1 MPVRSL
7 SLSPTVQ
14 HSQLELTHSPRPTS
28 PARRSAASST
38 VTRPR
43 SSPSRRRT
51 ARSSLRARTAPRP
64 TRPSRR
70 APSRCRCS
78 RTGGRPSRSSR
89 RTRCSE
95 RRARGRSARTAGRSE
110 GAVAVA
116 LVCAG
121 EGGGS
126 DGETELEGLLGS
138 TGAKEVRRRLCPRGS
153 ACSPLAG
160 ADSRA
165 LVSLAGPDLLSVH
178 CIACSATRTAHSPR
192 ANPATSSARGSARRT
207 GAGELRVSGAS
218 CYEMVSR
225 SSGTVL

>member
-14 HSQLELTHSPRPTS
+14 HSQLELTHSPRPTP

-70 APSRCRCS
+70 APSKCRCS

-95 RRARGRSARTAGRSE
+95 RRARGRSARTAVRSE
-110 GAVAVA
+110 GAVE
-116 LVCAG
+116 LRSFQWIKRLAG
-121 EGGGS
+121 
-126 DGETELEGLLGS
+126 TE
-138 TGAKEVRRRLCPRGS
+138 RRGPRGCW
-153 ACSPLAG
+153 ARLGQKRCVA
-160 ADSRA
+160 
-165 LVSLAGPDLLSVH
+165 VSLLEDPSALFLQELTLVRSSCSQGPTCCLYTVS
-178 CIACSATRTAHSPR
+178 ACSATRTAHSPR